1 MQLHNVRDNI
11 VKGLKAEA
19 LSTDYRSGS
28 QVEAIEVRLNETK
41 LERREHEMEIMNVIG
56 FHFSWLVYF
65 RILLSLNFDL
75 PMHEN
80 NNLKP
85 MYIGICMGVN
95 QTKMLVST
103 FSIIVITQ
111 WNFTCILK
119 HFRPSGIG
127 GSILRNVLQHIRW
140 KNILAKISGHIIDTH
155 I

>member
-28 QVEAIEVRLNETK
+28 QAEAIEVRLNETK

-85 MYIGICMGVN
+85 MHECQPNKNAGVN
-95 QTKMLVST
+95 FQHYSNHTMELYLYTKA
-103 FSIIVITQ
+103 
-111 WNFTCILK
+111 
-119 HFRPSGIG
+119 
-127 GSILRNVLQHIRW
+127 LQ
-140 KNILAKISGHIIDTH
+140 A
-155 I
+155 